1 MNKKYKISVVTVTY
15 GRRWNFLFQC
25 LNSIKDNNL
34 VSDIIVV
41 DNGAYEDIE
50 GLCETLVN
58 SKIKVVK
65 TEKNLGSAGG
75 FYVGIKKAYDE
86 GRGDFIF
93 LLDDDNVVEENCFE
107 NLIEH
112 YIELG
117 EDKNVC
123 LKAFKYNKKGEV
135 LYFKYN
141 EIFDSKNSFFHFH
154 LKNKILYYISEL
166 FKKNKKDYILLPVKG
181 VAYSGFF
188 FSKYLVMKNGLP
200 EKEMILYCDDIEY
213 SLRFIKNGAK
223 IFLCGDCRLKDLD
236 VSWHH
241 KKYNGNPFLSSGTN
255 RIRLYYSIRN
265 RVYVE
270 KKYLVDSKIIYALN
284 FIIWISYNLIKT
296 LILDK
301 NKKDVIK
308 NFYFFL
314 NAFKDG
320 WNKKLGIKYSLEDL

>member
-1 MNKKYKISVVTVTY
+1 MSNYKITVVIVTY
-15 GRRWNFLFQC
+15 GKRKNFLC
-25 LNSIKDNNL
+25 ESLNSVKDNFL

-41 DNGAYEDIE
+41 DNGSYEDIE
-50 GLCETLVN
+50 TLCKPLYN
-58 SKIKVVK
+58 SKIKFVK
-65 TEKNLGSAGG
+65 TGKNLGSAGG
-75 FYVGIKKAYDE
+75 FYAGIKFAYE
-86 GRGDFIF
+86 QGKGDFIF
-93 LLDDDNVVEENCFE
+93 LLDDDNVVEVNCLE

-117 EDKNVC
+117 GDKNVC

-141 EIFDSKNSFFHFH
+141 DTFDLKNSFFHFH
-154 LKNKILYYISEL
+154 LKSKILYYIYKL
-166 FKKNKKDYILLPVKG
+166 LKKNKRDYALLPVKG

-188 FSKYLVMKNGLP
+188 FNKYLVMKNGLP
-200 EKEMILYCDDIEY
+200 EKEMILYCDDTEY

-223 IFLCGDCRLKDLD
+223 IFLCSNCKLKDLD

-255 RIRLYYSIRN
+255 RIRSYYSIRN

-270 KKYLVDSKIIYALN
+270 KKYLVNSKIVYTLN
-284 FIIWISYNLIKT
+284 FIIWISYNLAKT

-301 NKKDVIK
+301 NTKDVIK
-308 NFYFFL
+308 NFSFFL

-320 WNKKLGIKYSLEDL
+320 WNGKLGIKYYLEDL